1 MATDD
6 TLATIERLLEDL
18 YRDRDEVSRD
28 DIFGRIAGEQV
39 SPDVRTYFAHLAEGD
54 YTLDELV
61 DEINEG
67 IQREGRGQELGFTH

>member
-1 MATDD
+1 MATDE
-6 TLATIERLLEDL
+6 TLKTIERLLEDL

-28 DIFGRIAGEQV
+28 EIFGRISGAQV
-39 SPDVRTYFAHLAEGD
+39 SPDVRTYFAHLADGD

-67 IQREGRGQELGFTH
+67 IQAEGRGEELGLTH